1 MWFLPSG
8 FPEYSPTEQ
17 AVFDRVKSIIEEHYK
32 SFGYSHIYTPAVES
46 NKVLLA
52 KSWQE
57 TSKQIFW
64 LYGLGNIK
72 DRENKFK
79 WSFDT
84 LWENFHD
91 KEVDWKVTAEN
102 MKKKLTEGLY
112 DLEKWVIKDYSLHF
126 DLTIPFARYI
136 LDHEN
141 EITFPFKRYQMQP
154 VWRGERSQRGRFRE
168 FWQCD
173 IDTVW
178 RADSKDQMLFYDAE
192 TLIVIANVF
201 EDIRKNY
208 LKWKSI
214 SIHYNDRKFLAKLL
228 DHYTNKTDLYSLF
241 DKYYKIGKEKFDQEL
256 INLVGETESNKIQKQ
271 LSNPEKNPELLE
283 LEENIKKLN
292 TQKLKIIF
300 DPFITRGLDY
310 YTGMVYETFLDDDMW
325 LWSISS
331 GGRYENLT
339 TYIDSKRNF
348 SWVGW
353 SIWISRLMALI
364 FENGEWSKQTT
375 TNYLCINFKETFGDI
390 CNIAQKLRKEN
401 NNVEIYP
408 SADKLGKQ
416 FWYAD
421 KKGIPLVIILGEW
434 EKKEWIYKI
443 KDMIAGTETI
453 HKI

>member
-1 MWFLPSG
+1 
-8 FPEYSPTEQ
+8 
-17 AVFDRVKSIIEEHYK
+17 
-32 SFGYSHIYTPAVES
+32 
-46 NKVLLA
+46 
-52 KSWQE
+52 
-57 TSKQIFW
+57 
-64 LYGLGNIK
+64 
-72 DRENKFK
+72 
-79 WSFDT
+79 
-84 LWENFHD
+84 
-91 KEVDWKVTAEN
+91 
-102 MKKKLTEGLY
+102 
-112 DLEKWVIKDYSLHF
+112 
-126 DLTIPFARYI
+126 
-136 LDHEN
+136 
-141 EITFPFKRYQMQP
+141 
-154 VWRGERSQRGRFRE
+154 
-168 FWQCD
+168 
-173 IDTVW
+173 
-178 RADSKDQMLFYDAE
+178 
-192 TLIVIANVF
+192 
-201 EDIRKNY
+201 
-208 LKWKSI
+208 
-214 SIHYNDRKFLAKLL
+214 
-228 DHYTNKTDLYSLF
+228 
-241 DKYYKIGKEKFDQEL
+241 
-256 INLVGETESNKIQKQ
+256 
-271 LSNPEKNPELLE
+271 
-283 LEENIKKLN
+283 
-292 TQKLKIIF
+292 
-300 DPFITRGLDY
+300 
-310 YTGMVYETFLDDDMW
+310 MVYETFLDDDMW